1 MATSS
6 YSHSEQK
13 RLLGADKRHRTRQR
27 GFTLPELL
35 VGLVVAAILAAVALP
50 MYNTAMNNMRMNGTA
65 TAISGAVSR
74 TRYQA
79 VMTSQTYTLAIT
91 APANT
96 YVVKNLA
103 TGVAAAAVPL
113 PNPVIAINTGTA
125 ATYTF
130 TFNPNGTV
138 TGAGGGAIPALVLT
152 YVGHETDIAVSG
164 VGNVTTKTVY

>member
-1 MATSS
+1 MIRS
-6 YSHSEQK
+6 YSHSERSGPRRAGK
-13 RLLGADKRHRTRQR
+13 RLRIGER

-35 VGLVVAAILAAVALP
+35 VGLLVAAILAAVALP

-79 VMTSQTYTLAIT
+79 VMTSQTYTIAIT

-103 TGVAAAAVPL
+103 TGVAAASVPL
-113 PNPVIAINTGTA
+113 PNPAIAINTGTA

-130 TFNPNGTV
+130 TFNANGTV

-152 YVGHETDIAVSG
+152 YAGHETDITVSG